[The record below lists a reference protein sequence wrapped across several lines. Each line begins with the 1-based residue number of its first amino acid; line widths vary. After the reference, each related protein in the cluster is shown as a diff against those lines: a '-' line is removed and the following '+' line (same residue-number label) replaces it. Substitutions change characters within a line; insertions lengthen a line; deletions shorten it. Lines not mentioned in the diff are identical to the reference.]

1 MTTAVTRDQFVV
13 TAEGI
18 THVPTGAT
26 FTPHPGSPD
35 SGNMYLGQL
44 GNKLK
49 NGDDHRPDEVQG
61 MMRQL
66 WSEYVAQHPTVVDR
80 R

>member
-1 MTTAVTRDQFVV
+1 MATAVTPDQFVV

-44 GNKLK
+44 GNKLR
-49 NGDDHRPDEVQG
+49 NGDDHRPDEVQA

-66 WSEYVAQHPTVVDR
+66 WSEYVAQHPTAFGR

>member
-1 MTTAVTRDQFVV
+1 MATPVTRDQFVV

-26 FTPHPGSPD
+26 FTPHPGSPI

-49 NGDDHRPDEVQG
+49 SGEDHRPDEVKELMQK
-61 MMRQL
+61 M
-66 WSEYVAQHPTVVDR
+66 WAEYAAKNPGAFK
-80 R
+80 